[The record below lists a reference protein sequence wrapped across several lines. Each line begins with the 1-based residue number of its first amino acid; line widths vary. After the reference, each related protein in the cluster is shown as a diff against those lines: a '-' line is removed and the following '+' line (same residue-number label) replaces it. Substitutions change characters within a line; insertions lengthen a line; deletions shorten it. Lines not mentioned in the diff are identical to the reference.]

1 MTGISRRGALKG
13 GIAMGIALAMPS
25 ITRGQSANTVRVL
38 HIETNKQ
45 VLEIWQKAAT
55 EFEKANSGSKIEF
68 QGLETQAFKT
78 RLPTMLQSDSRPHI
92 FYSWGGGLVDTH
104 AKAGFLE
111 DISGQVDEK
120 YRATLMRSAT
130 AQFTRGEKIYGLPYN
145 TNEIGILFNRDLL
158 AKAGVKDSDLTNWS
172 GFIEGVRKLKAAG
185 ILPMAAGGQDK
196 WPLMLLMGNL
206 CLRQAGAAGVKAA
219 LEGKDGGFANPAFVR
234 AGDLYREFSS
244 MGPFQEGFL
253 ATKAQPAAG
262 LFADGK
268 AAMIMHGSWFVRLN
282 STVAA
287 DKKGLSPE
295 QMGLLGFPMVP
306 DGKGLVSERQVNLN
320 GWLMSRG
327 APKLAV
333 DFLKYFLSQPVA
345 SELAAAG
352 VIVPPNVNTWTNLK
366 HPMLRDAAR
375 NLASSSYLQVAYDQL
390 LGPSASKTS
399 LDIAVGMAAGQIV
412 GKAAFE
418 DLEKARQLD
427 VKEG

>member
-13 GIAMGIALAMPS
+13 GLATGMALAMPS
-25 ITRGQSANTVRVL
+25 ITRGQSAHTIRVL
-38 HIETNKQ
+38 HIETNRQ
-45 VLEIWQKAAT
+45 VLDIWQKAAT
-55 EFEKANSGSKIEF
+55 EFEKANSGAKIEF

-111 DISGQVDEK
+111 DISGQLDGA
-120 YRATLMRSAT
+120 YRATMMRSAT
-130 AQFTRGEKIYGLPYN
+130 AQFTRGEKTYGLPYN
-145 TNEIGILFNRDLL
+145 ANEIGILFNRELL
-158 AKAGVKDSDLTNWS
+158 AKAGVKDSDLTTWP

-196 WPLMLLMGNL
+196 WPLMLFMGHL
-206 CLRQAGAAGVKAA
+206 CLRQTGGSGVNTALAGR
-219 LEGKDGGFANPAFVR
+219 DGGFANAAFIR
-234 AGDLYREFSS
+234 AGELYREFSS
-244 MGPFQEGFL
+244 LGPYQDGFL

-268 AAMIMHGSWFVRLN
+268 AAMLMHGSWFVRQN
-282 STVAA
+282 PAVAA

-295 QMGLLGFPMVP
+295 QMGLLGFPILP
-306 DGKGLVSERQVNLN
+306 DGKGLASERQVNLN
-320 GWLMSRG
+320 GWLVSKG

-345 SELAAAG
+345 SELAAG
-352 VIVPPNVNTWTNLK
+352 GFIVPPNVNTWSNLT

-375 NLASSSYLQVAYDQL
+375 NLASASYLQVAYDQL

-399 LDIAVGMAAGQIV
+399 LDIAVALAAGQMMP
-412 GKAAFE
+412 KAAFE
-418 DLEKARQLD
+418 ELEKARQLD